1 MNEDFSDVTLVTE
14 DKRQIK
20 ANISILCASSSVFK
34 DILKKEKNSS
44 TLMYLRGIQYS
55 ELESIMQ
62 FIYLGEATFYEERMD
77 EFLAVAKSLEIK
89 ELCYAETERNEPDD
103 EPSISDQLPSI
114 EKFGEQTVISD
125 FVTEQEEE
133 GVVSVDIKYE
143 DSDEDP
149 VTIRADAS
157 RKNAWSHLDWKEKVT
172 YDSARDYHESPVF
185 AEIKDQYTLK
195 RKHDLEYGESQHFR
209 CKFSRRKKYVKCT
222 HEYKIIFPATDQ
234 SVIVQEAGAHLHQ
247 RNEDYVSTSAGFCW
261 SISATEV
268 VINGIK
274 ASSTPKVI
282 LCSLRDQGCF
292 PDGVEPTKIQLYN
305 KIAHVKKVYLEN
317 C

>member
-1 MNEDFSDVTLVTE
+1 
-14 DKRQIK
+14 
-20 ANISILCASSSVFK
+20 
-34 DILKKEKNSS
+34 
-44 TLMYLRGIQYS
+44 
-55 ELESIMQ
+55 
-62 FIYLGEATFYEERMD
+62 MD

-185 AEIKDQYTLK
+185 ADKNK
-195 RKHDLEYGESQHFR
+195 R
-209 CKFSRRKKYVKCT
+209 
-222 HEYKIIFPATDQ
+222 
-234 SVIVQEAGAHLHQ
+234 
-247 RNEDYVSTSAGFCW
+247 
-261 SISATEV
+261 
-268 VINGIK
+268 
-274 ASSTPKVI
+274 
-282 LCSLRDQGCF
+282 
-292 PDGVEPTKIQLYN
+292 
-305 KIAHVKKVYLEN
+305 
-317 C
+317 